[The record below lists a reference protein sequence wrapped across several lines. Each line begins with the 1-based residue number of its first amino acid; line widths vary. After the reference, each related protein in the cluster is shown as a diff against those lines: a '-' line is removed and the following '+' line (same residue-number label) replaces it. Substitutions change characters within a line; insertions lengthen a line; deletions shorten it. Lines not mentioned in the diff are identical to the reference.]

1 MRLSLT
7 KILQLQ
13 HWTFRGDLQLTGI
26 HILREISC
34 ALRNSWQHSKTP
46 AQLGTLLHFDSA
58 PQPLLVP
65 VNMSKEEPLSNNGKK
80 WARLLR
86 NTLHSKLVIKME
98 QEKSEDQIFS
108 WKLTW
113 IILDPDDCIWTQ
125 ETFSVMPS
133 NQVIPAS
140 GNNNQKKKKKAY
152 VELKWRGKCDASV
165 LSFTDGFFFF
175 LSEGSTLGD
184 LAIQSCWMLWIFTL
198 KEKNS
203 YCMSA
208 LQGFRD
214 CCKQPKIIL
223 FLITLNILFGLF
235 PAPKV
240 KCFFLLCM
248 CVLELDIMKSITLI
262 HCKKWRQ
269 NYIWD

>member
-175 LSEGSTLGD
+175 SFWGQYTGR
-184 LAIQSCWMLWIFTL
+184 SCDTKLL
-198 KEKNS
+198 N
-203 YCMSA
+203 A
-208 LQGFRD
+208 LN
-214 CCKQPKIIL
+214 L
-223 FLITLNILFGLF
+223 Y
-235 PAPKV
+235 V
-240 KCFFLLCM
+240 KREEFLLHVC
-248 CVLELDIMKSITLI
+248 LTRL
-262 HCKKWRQ
+262 
-269 NYIWD
+269 